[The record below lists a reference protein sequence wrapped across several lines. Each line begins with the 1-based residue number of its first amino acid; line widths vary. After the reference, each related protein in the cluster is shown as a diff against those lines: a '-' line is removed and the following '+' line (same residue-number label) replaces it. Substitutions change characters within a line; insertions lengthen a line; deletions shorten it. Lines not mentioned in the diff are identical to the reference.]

1 MKILKITIF
10 SPTFSSQFSN
20 LVDPKRNLKTINNMK
35 KILLVAVCLVSTI
48 GLYAQTSGGPD
59 LYGNVWRDSND
70 PNGPT
75 FNWIDISTNPNAVQV
90 TGLQD
95 DNVSGPIFLPA
106 PFNYYWY
113 TVDRFYIG
121 SNGYIAFNPINA
133 AAATIQAAFPAIPLP
148 DAKNNFLA
156 AMMSDLNFE
165 NNVPGSPNIA
175 TCWRWTSPGNDS
187 VIVSFHNVPFWV
199 NATPAFS
206 GDNTFQIILDYNDSS
221 ITYQYLTQTGPSS
234 VNPGFV
240 SVGIENGSGNDG
252 LNPYYDVYPATSY
265 AIKFYP
271 PSSTTLVI
279 NDASTNYADNPGTGA
294 LFISR
299 NSAGAH
305 ALKAEIVNVGNTV
318 LNPFNTTGLVRASN
332 NALQVTNTAVSDT
345 LQPSQTQ
352 LLNFANPFIPVA
364 AGTFR
369 FITTTTLGGDAFA
382 GNDIKTQELQVV
394 DTTAIDILL
403 SYDNGTAAAGGIS
416 WSGGN
421 GGCANHF
428 IPPFYPMDLT
438 KASILVVADPN
449 SVGYHIKVFADDGP
463 NNSAGTLLDS
473 VNVAPG
479 FALGTFVNTDMTSPI
494 RIDSGGFYIAWIM
507 NGDGVALGQ
516 NQVAP
521 FSNRTYEI
529 LGNTMAAYRSGQSE
543 DLMIRANISRVGVG
557 ISDIDAEDG
566 IGQFFPNP
574 ARDKATI
581 VVDASVLGQGNMLVQ
596 MFDIKGS
603 LVSSELMTIQNG
615 QLEVNLSKF
624 QTGLY
629 TVRFMLNNKE
639 FSRKLQVTK

>member
-1 MKILKITIF
+1 
-10 SPTFSSQFSN
+10 
-20 LVDPKRNLKTINNMK
+20 MK
-35 KILLVAVCLVSTI
+35 KILLLAVCIASSI

-75 FNWIDISTNPNAVQV
+75 FNWIDITTDPNAIQV
-90 TGLQD
+90 MGLQD
-95 DNVSGPIFLPA
+95 DNVSGPFSLPA
-106 PFNYYWY
+106 PFQYYWY
-113 TVDRFYIG
+113 QVTNFYVG
-121 SNGYIAFNPINA
+121 SNGYIAFNPLNA
-133 AAATIQAAFPAIPLP
+133 VAATHQAAFPTIPVP
-148 DAKNNFLA
+148 DTKNNFCA

-165 NNVPGSPNIA
+165 NNTPGFPNVA
-175 TCWRWTSPGNDS
+175 SCWRWTSPGNDS
-187 VIVSFHNVPFWV
+187 VIVSFLNVPFWV

-206 GDNTFQIILDYNDSS
+206 GDNTFQIILAYNDST
-221 ITYQYLTQTGPSS
+221 ITYQYLTQSGPSS
-234 VNPGFV
+234 TNPGFV

-252 LNPYYDVYPATSY
+252 LNPYFDTYPATAY

-271 PSSTTLVI
+271 PVSTTLVI
-279 NDASTNYADNPGTGA
+279 NDASTNYGDNLGTGA
-294 LFISR
+294 VFVSK
-299 NSAGAH
+299 NVAGAH
-305 ALKAEIVNVGNTV
+305 ALKAEIANVGNTV

-332 NALQVTNTAVSDT
+332 NALQVTNTASSDT
-345 LQPSQTQ
+345 LQPGQTQ
-352 LLNFANPFIPVA
+352 LLNFANPFIPVN

-382 GNDIKTQELQVV
+382 GNDIKTQEIQVV
-394 DTTAIDILL
+394 DTTLVDISL

-428 IPPFYPMDLT
+428 IPPFYPADLT
-438 KASILVVADPN
+438 KASILVVDDPN
-449 SVGYHIKVFADDGP
+449 LVGYHIKVFADDGP

-479 FALGTFVNTDMTSPI
+479 FAFGTFVNTDMTTPI

-516 NQVAP
+516 NQVPP
-521 FSNRTYEI
+521 FSNRSYEI
-529 LGNTMAAYRSGQSE
+529 LGSTMAGYRSGQTE

-557 ISDIDAEDG
+557 IDDIDADAG

-574 ARDKATI
+574 ARDKASI
-581 VVDASVLGQGNMLVQ
+581 VIDAAVLGQGKMLVQ

-603 LVSSELMTIQNG
+603 IVSSEQMNIQNG
-615 QLEVNLSKF
+615 QLEVNLSKI

-629 TVRFMLNNKE
+629 TVRFVVDNKE